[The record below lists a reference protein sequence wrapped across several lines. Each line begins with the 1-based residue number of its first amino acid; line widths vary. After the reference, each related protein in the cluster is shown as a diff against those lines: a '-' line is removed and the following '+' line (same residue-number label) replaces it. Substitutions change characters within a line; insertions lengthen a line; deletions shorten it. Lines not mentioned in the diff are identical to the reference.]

1 MSAEILAAPPPG
13 WPEWV
18 DQDDFEVKDGRDP
31 LGLETI
37 TTDRIVPLLVPGVL
51 ALSTRARYF
60 SFHLF
65 LLDEFARRR
74 LESTRENQSIF
85 FRTREFEYGAAV
97 LLCRRCGSTAAPVG
111 AQSLRGIVRRGKDRG
126 EIARG
131 FSVDSELGGYGLY
144 YRSPLRDLGL
154 VLQRGTVVGDEPLP
168 VDVLSGPRA
177 QRIAAAFRR
186 AIGNTAY
193 YRRYF
198 LGEQPVPIEVLR
210 EVAEA
215 ACLCRLTESPEEARL
230 VRGALLDEVEGQ
242 QPDDVLRRREA
253 FALRLELAGA
263 EPGVL
268 TDEAAFR
275 RSVWAALEQHVDDGT
290 RLSEALQRWAALY
303 GKEYY
308 QESLRTLW
316 GEVNWFGRERC
327 PSDGLPP
334 HVFFEIMRDVLAAGS
349 LDIGGTQLIVARDEP
364 TKDVLDRVRVTA
376 DSWPLEDLRA
386 LALDSGTCIA
396 ALVLLLSLYDRLRLV
411 ERLPVESAWYEIAL
425 EGGGNQPSLAAFAAQ
440 LRHHLADEPAVGD
453 TLVWLVRRFVVA
465 AHDRIASSKLPDFT
479 FRFRIEAGRLRFYTK
494 PGVDFGLADSRHPAL
509 ATLGQDMGL
518 WHDGAGAPVITP
530 EGRALVK
537 EAFG

>member
-1 MSAEILAAPPPG
+1 MSAEILAALPPG

-74 LESTRENQSIF
+74 LDPTRENQSIF

-97 LLCRRCGSTAAPVG
+97 LLCPRCGSTAAPVG
-111 AQSLRGIVRRGKDRG
+111 AQSLRGIVRRGKNKG

-154 VLQRGTVVGDEPLP
+154 VLQRGTVVEDEALP

-177 QRIAAAFRR
+177 RKIAAAFRS
-186 AIGNTAY
+186 AIGDTAY

-198 LGEQPVPIEVLR
+198 RGEQPVPIEVLR

-215 ACLCRLTESPEEARL
+215 ACLCRLTDAPEEAKL
-230 VRGALLDEVEGQ
+230 VRAALFDDVQGLP
-242 QPDDVLRRREA
+242 PDDVLRRREA
-253 FALRLELAGA
+253 FALRLQLADA
-263 EPGVL
+263 EPDVL
-268 TDEAAFR
+268 IDEAAFR
-275 RSVWAALEQHVDDGT
+275 RSVWAALERHVDDTT
-290 RLSEALQRWAALY
+290 RLSETVQRWAALY

-308 QESLRTLW
+308 QESLRILW
-316 GEVNWFGRERC
+316 GEMNWLGRERC
-327 PSDGLPP
+327 PDDGLPP
-334 HVFFEIMRDVLAAGS
+334 RAFFVMVRDELAAGS
-349 LDIGGTQLIVARDEP
+349 LDIDGTQLLVARDEP
-364 TKDVLDRVRVTA
+364 TNDVLDRVRFTA
-376 DSWPLEDLRA
+376 GSWPLEELRA
-386 LALDSGTCIA
+386 LALDNGTCVA
-396 ALVLLLSLYDRLRLV
+396 ALVLLLSLYHRLRTV
-411 ERLPVESAWYEIAL
+411 ERLPADSAWNEIAL
-425 EGGGNQPSLAAFAAQ
+425 EGGGNQPGLAAFAAQ

-453 TLVWLVRRFVVA
+453 TLVWLVRRFIVA

-479 FRFRIEAGRLRFYTK
+479 FRFRIEAGRLRFYTG
-494 PGVDFGLADSRHPAL
+494 PGVEFGLADSRHPAL

-518 WHDGAGAPVITP
+518 WHEGAGARVITP

-537 EAFG
+537 AAFG

>member
-74 LESTRENQSIF
+74 LDPTRENQSIF

-186 AIGNTAY
+186 AIGDTAY

-198 LGEQPVPIEVLR
+198 LGEGPVPIEVLR

-215 ACLCRLTESPEEARL
+215 ACLCRLTESPKEARL
-230 VRGALLDEVEGQ
+230 VRGALFDDVEGL

-253 FALRLELAGA
+253 FALRLQLAGA

-275 RSVWAALEQHVDDGT
+275 RSVWAALERHVDDGT
-290 RLSEALQRWAALY
+290 RLSETLQRWGALY

-327 PSDGLPP
+327 PADGLPP
-334 HVFFEIMRDVLAAGS
+334 HVFFEMLRDELAAGS
-349 LDIGGTQLIVARDEP
+349 LDIGGTQLLVARGEP
-364 TKDVLDRVRVTA
+364 TKDVLDRVRATA
-376 DSWPLEDLRA
+376 GSWPLEELRA
-386 LALDSGTCIA
+386 LALDNGTCIA
-396 ALVLLLSLYDRLRLV
+396 ALVLLLSLYDRLRLA
-411 ERLPVESAWYEIAL
+411 ERLPVDSAWYEIAR
-425 EGGGNQPSLAAFAAQ
+425 EGGGNQPGLAAFAAQ

-453 TLVWLVRRFVVA
+453 TLVWLVRRFIVA

-479 FRFRIEAGRLRFYTK
+479 FRFRIEAGCLRFYTK
-494 PGVDFGLADSRHPAL
+494 PGVDFGLADSRYLAL
-509 ATLGQDMGL
+509 ATLSQDMGL
-518 WHDGAGAPVITP
+518 WHDGTGAPAITS
-530 EGRALVK
+530 EGCALVK

>member
-1 MSAEILAAPPPG
+1 MSVEVLAAPPPG

-18 DQDDFEVKDGRDP
+18 DQDDFDVKDGRDP

-37 TTDRIVPLLVPGVL
+37 TTDRIVPRLVPGVL

-65 LLDEFARRR
+65 LLDEFARRS
-74 LESTRENQSIF
+74 LDPTRENQSIF

-97 LLCRRCGSTAAPVG
+97 LLCPRCGSMAAPVG
-111 AQSLRGIVRRGKDRG
+111 AQSLRGIVRRAKD
-126 EIARG
+126 EIDRG

-154 VLQRGTVVGDEPLP
+154 VLQRGTVVGDETLP

-177 QRIAAAFRR
+177 RKIAAAFRS
-186 AIGNTAY
+186 AIGETAY

-198 LGEQPVPIEVLR
+198 LGEQPVPIGVLR

-215 ACLCRLTESPEEARL
+215 ACLCRLTEAREEAGL
-230 VRGALLDEVEGQ
+230 VRGALFDDVEGL
-242 QPDDVLRRREA
+242 QPDDVRRRREA
-253 FALRLELAGA
+253 FALRLQLAGA

-275 RSVWAALEQHVDDGT
+275 RSVWAALEQHVDDAMP
-290 RLSEALQRWAALY
+290 LSEAVQRWAALY

-308 QESLRTLW
+308 QESLRILW
-316 GEVNWFGRERC
+316 EEVNRFGRVRC
-327 PSDGLPP
+327 PADGFPP
-334 HVFFEIMRDVLAAGS
+334 HVLFDMMRDELAEGS
-349 LDIGGTQLIVARDEP
+349 LDIGGRQLLVARDEP
-364 TKDVLDRVRVTA
+364 TDDLLHRVRAAA
-376 DSWPLEDLRA
+376 DSWSLEELRA
-386 LALDSGTCIA
+386 WALDNRTCIA
-396 ALVLLLSLYDRLRLV
+396 ALVLLLSLYDRLRIV
-411 ERLPVESAWYEIAL
+411 ERLAVDSAWYEIAL
-425 EGGGNQPSLAAFAAQ
+425 EGGGNQPGLAAFAAQ
-440 LRHHLADEPAVGD
+440 LRHHLAEEPAVGD
-453 TLVWLVRRFVVA
+453 TLVWLVRRFIVA

-479 FRFRIEAGRLRFYTK
+479 FRFRVEAGRLRFYTK

-537 EAFG
+537 AAFG

>member
-1 MSAEILAAPPPG
+1 MSAEVLAAPPPG

-37 TTDRIVPLLVPGVL
+37 TTDRIVPRLVPGVL

-74 LESTRENQSIF
+74 LDPTRENQSIF

-97 LLCRRCGSTAAPVG
+97 LLCPRCGPTAAPVG
-111 AQSLRGIVRRGKDRG
+111 AQSLRGIVRRAKD

-131 FSVDSELGGYGLY
+131 FSVDSEL
-144 YRSPLRDLGL
+144 RRLRAL
-154 VLQRGTVVGDEPLP
+154 LP
-168 VDVLSGPRA
+168 VAAARPRPRPPARHGGRRRDAACRCAERPPGEEDRCCLPQRHRRNDVLPQVLSWGAAGPH
-177 QRIAAAFRR
+177 
-186 AIGNTAY
+186 G
-193 YRRYF
+193 
-198 LGEQPVPIEVLR
+198 VLR

-215 ACLCRLTESPEEARL
+215 ACLCRLTESREEARL
-230 VRGALLDEVEGQ
+230 VRGALFDDVEGL
-242 QPDDVLRRREA
+242 QPDAVRRRREA
-253 FALRLELAGA
+253 FALRLQLAGA

-275 RSVWAALEQHVDDGT
+275 RSVWAALEQHVDDAT
-290 RLSEALQRWAALY
+290 PLSEAVQRWAALY

-308 QESLRTLW
+308 QESLRILW
-316 GEVNWFGRERC
+316 GEVNRFGRERC
-327 PSDGLPP
+327 PADGLPP
-334 HVFFEIMRDVLAAGS
+334 HVFFDMMRDELAAGS
-349 LDIGGTQLIVARDEP
+349 LDIGGIQLLVARDEP
-364 TKDVLDRVRVTA
+364 TDDVLHRVRAAV
-376 DSWPLEDLRA
+376 DSWPLEELRA
-386 LALDSGTCIA
+386 LALDSRTCVA
-396 ALVLLLSLYDRLRLV
+396 ALVLLLSLYDRLRIV
-411 ERLPVESAWYEIAL
+411 ERLPVDSAWYDIAL
-425 EGGGNQPSLAAFAAQ
+425 EGGGNQPGLAAFAAQ
-440 LRHHLADEPAVGD
+440 LRHHLAEAPAVGD
-453 TLVWLVRRFVVA
+453 TLVWLVRRFIVA

-479 FRFRIEAGRLRFYTK
+479 FRFRVEAGRLRFYTK

-537 EAFG
+537 AAFG